1 MDILFISLKGSM
13 YKYFDQLSRELP
25 FDTKLVDFSPRF
37 RFTAQVPALSDAEIA
52 QGIAFQLQR
61 KRSKYDAPE
70 WLWKI
75 VQRYYELQYRRFYR
89 RFYILLTQS
98 KPKCIALWN
107 GHRLPE
113 FAVKHLAQQ
122 LNIPVVHF
130 ENGLLPNTTTFD
142 LSGVNDA
149 TSLPRDIAFY
159 KAYQSPN
166 TSTPVNERELVTRKF
181 HRSKKARAEND
192 DFYKPLP
199 NKFVFIPFQVKFDS
213 QVLLNSPH
221 IKTMTELYRWIE
233 SAVEQSTDKSLV
245 FVIKEHPTDPHKYT
259 ELYTKNPR
267 IVFTSRD
274 TQELI
279 ESSQAVVTVN
289 SSVGLEAML
298 LNKRVIVLGAAFYA
312 IDGLCKSADS
322 PAQLSKVINE
332 FSGWTADIDLIENFL
347 AYLKNEYCVPVSWR
361 NPDATHL
368 KALEQRFEKILAGSA
383 TT

>member
-142 LSGVNDA
+142 LSA
-149 TSLPRDIAFY
+149 SESSWTSLRID
-159 KAYQSPN
+159 
-166 TSTPVNERELVTRKF
+166 V
-181 HRSKKARAEND
+181 
-192 DFYKPLP
+192 
-199 NKFVFIPFQVKFDS
+199 
-213 QVLLNSPH
+213 
-221 IKTMTELYRWIE
+221 
-233 SAVEQSTDKSLV
+233 SLG
-245 FVIKEHPTDPHKYT
+245 
-259 ELYTKNPR
+259 
-267 IVFTSRD
+267 SR
-274 TQELI
+274 
-279 ESSQAVVTVN
+279 
-289 SSVGLEAML
+289 
-298 LNKRVIVLGAAFYA
+298 
-312 IDGLCKSADS
+312 
-322 PAQLSKVINE
+322 
-332 FSGWTADIDLIENFL
+332 
-347 AYLKNEYCVPVSWR
+347 
-361 NPDATHL
+361 
-368 KALEQRFEKILAGSA
+368 
-383 TT
+383 